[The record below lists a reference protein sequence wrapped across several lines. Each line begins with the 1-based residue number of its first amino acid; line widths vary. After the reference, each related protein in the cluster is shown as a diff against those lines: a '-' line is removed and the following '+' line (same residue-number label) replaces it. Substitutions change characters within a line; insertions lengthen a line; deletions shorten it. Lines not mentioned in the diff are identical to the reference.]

1 MPDCGQTVNLL
12 ELEAVQ
18 EKFFDSVKFCPR
30 STCKSPKIKL
40 RNEGELECEIC
51 QETITIPLYAQS
63 RVVEALKPLC
73 GKGTPKSQ
81 LEKRK
86 EKVDTEI
93 IERPE
98 GPDFHWFVQDVARAA
113 KRHSYTGIIAPSS
126 YPNNGKAWVYSIGRY
141 NLDLGKLQ
149 KDWGAC
155 LRGDKEIAE
164 VSSATYCFTNLLIDS
179 GGIRNKTPENAQ
191 ALSAALKEQ
200 YPQEIERY
208 SKEKEAQLQT
218 AFDDNTICC
227 MPQVDTAK
235 YLSLTDRHIRNLAPR
250 DGNGPLKRCNCEQGK
265 GKRITTN
272 SAREYRKTHPANH

>member
-1 MPDCGQTVNLL
+1 M
-12 ELEAVQ
+12 E
-18 EKFFDSVKFCPR
+18 
-30 STCKSPKIKL
+30 
-40 RNEGELECEIC
+40 
-51 QETITIPLYAQS
+51 
-63 RVVEALKPLC
+63 
-73 GKGTPKSQ
+73 
-81 LEKRK
+81 
-86 EKVDTEI
+86 TEI

-113 KRHSYTGIIAPSS
+113 KRHGYIGMIAPSS
-126 YPNNGKAWVYSIGRY
+126 YPNNGRAWVSSIRRS

-164 VSSATYCFTNLLIDS
+164 VSSATYCLNHLLIDS

-200 YPQEIERY
+200 YPLEIERHT
-208 SKEKEAQLQT
+208 KEKKAQLEE
-218 AFDDNTICC
+218 AFNDNAICC

-272 SAREYRKTHPANH
+272 SAREYRKTHPVNH

>member
-1 MPDCGQTVNLL
+1 MLCEKGHLVPPRPSKQT
-12 ELEAVQ
+12 
-18 EKFFDSVKFCPR
+18 
-30 STCKSPKIKL
+30 I
-40 RNEGELECEIC
+40 
-51 QETITIPLYAQS
+51 
-63 RVVEALKPLC
+63 EALRALS

-81 LEKRK
+81 LKKRK
-86 EKVDTEI
+86 EKVEI
-93 IERPE
+93 KERPE

-113 KRHSYTGIIAPSS
+113 KRHGYIGMIDPSS
-126 YPNNGKAWVYSIGRY
+126 YPNNREAWVHSIGRY
-141 NLDLGKLQ
+141 NLDLEQLQ
-149 KDWGAC
+149 KDWGAY
-155 LRGDKEIAE
+155 LRGDKEIAKI
-164 VSSATYCFTNLLIDS
+164 SSANYCFTNLLIDS
-179 GGIRNKTPENAQ
+179 VGIRNETPENAQ

-208 SKEKEAQLQT
+208 IEEKEAQLEE
-218 AFDDNTICC
+218 AFNDNAICC